1 MDYQYVGYTGDKK
14 LVKGK
19 VAAPDEEKAVGQ
31 LNSMGYQVISIRALG
46 SMGKLGKSLDFS
58 FTAQVKPKEVIMFSR
73 QLAILLESGIDIV
86 TAMDLFKT
94 QASNKIFKGIISEII
109 ADLRGGTSFSDALAK
124 YPKVFP
130 TIYCRT
136 IAAGEQSGNLDMVLK
151 RMADYMEKSDVALK
165 KVKSAMTYPIVVL
178 VVAIVVVAALV
189 FFVMPTFTSLYSSMG
204 AKLPLVTTI
213 LLSGAKWA
221 IKYGIYVIL
230 IIIALVVGVAVYI
243 RTPNG
248 KINYDRV
255 MLTLPVIGPIVQLNE
270 LGRCCRTIS
279 MLIKVGLPLPDIIT
293 MCIQSSGN
301 KIMTRALIDV
311 KQDMLAGEGLA
322 GPMGKRSVFLPLMVQ
337 MVAVGEKTG
346 NLGNTLATV
355 ADSFETEA
363 DDKTSAAVG
372 LLQPIMTIGLAVVV
386 GFIVIAMMSA
396 MYGIY
401 GQFNGAA

>member
-31 LNSMGYQVISIRALG
+31 LNSMGYQVISIKSLG

-94 QASNKIFKGIISEII
+94 QASNKIFKDMIGEII

-151 RMADYMEKSDVALK
+151 RMADYMEKSDLALK

-189 FFVMPTFTSLYSSMG
+189 FFVMPTFTNLYSSMG
-204 AKLPLVTTI
+204 AKLPVITTV
-213 LLSGAKWA
+213 LLDGAKWA
-221 IKYGIYVIL
+221 AKYGVYVIL
-230 IIIALVVGVAVYI
+230 IIIAVVIGIVVYV
-243 RTPNG
+243 RTPKG

-270 LGRCCRTIS
+270 LSRCCRTIS

-301 KIMTRALIDV
+301 KIVTQALVDV

-346 NLGNTLATV
+346 NLGNTLGTV
-355 ADSFETEA
+355 ADSFEAEA
-363 DDKTSAAVG
+363 DDKTTAAVG

-401 GQFNGAA
+401 GQFNGG

>member
-31 LNSMGYQVISIRALG
+31 LNSMGYQVISIRSLG
-46 SMGKLGKSLDFS
+46 SIGKFGKSLDFS
-58 FTAQVKPKEVIMFSR
+58 FTAQVKPKEIIMFSR

-94 QASNKIFKGIISEII
+94 QASNKIFKDMIGEII

-151 RMADYMEKSDVALK
+151 RMADYMEKSDLALK

-189 FFVMPTFTSLYSSMG
+189 FFVMPTFTNLYSSMG
-204 AKLPLVTTI
+204 AKLPVITTV
-213 LLSGAKWA
+213 LLDGAKWA
-221 IKYGIYVIL
+221 AKYGVYVIL
-230 IIIALVVGVAVYI
+230 IIIAVVIGIVVYV
-243 RTPNG
+243 RTPKG

-270 LGRCCRTIS
+270 LSRCCRTIS

-301 KIMTRALIDV
+301 KIVTQALVDV

-346 NLGNTLATV
+346 NLGNTLGTV
-355 ADSFETEA
+355 ADSFEAEA
-363 DDKTSAAVG
+363 DDKTTAAVG

-401 GQFNGAA
+401 GQFNGG